1 MSNLTMTAA
10 EREAFLA
17 DLHVGVLCVARE
29 PGAPPIAA
37 PVWYAYEPGGV
48 VRIVS
53 GATHAKTRWV
63 REHGHASLCAQTEQL
78 PYRFVTVEGPA
89 EVEDGAD
96 RELRHALAY
105 KYLGPEIG
113 AAYIASTPDD
123 GAALITIRPERWRT
137 TDYGKEPNPAER

>member
-1 MSNLTMTAA
+1 MANLTMTAD

-29 PGAPPIAA
+29 PDAPPLAA
-37 PVWYAYEPGGV
+37 PVWYGYEPGGV

-53 GATHAKTRWV
+53 GAAHAKTRWV
-63 REHGHASLCAQTEQL
+63 RDHGHASLCAQTEQL

-96 RELRHALAY
+96 VELQRALAR
-105 KYLGPEIG
+105 KYLGPELG
-113 AAYIASTPDD
+113 DAYVESTA
-123 GAALITIRPERWRT
+123 GSEMVTITIRPERWRT
-137 TDYGKEPNPAER
+137 TDYGKS

>member
-1 MSNLTMTAA
+1 MANLTMTAD

-29 PGAPPIAA
+29 PDAPPLAA
-37 PVWYAYEPGGV
+37 PVWYGYEPGGV

-53 GATHAKTRWV
+53 GAAHAKTRWV
-63 REHGHASLCAQTEQL
+63 RDHGHASLCAQTEQL

-96 RELRHALAY
+96 LDLQRALAR
-105 KYLGPEIG
+105 KYLGPELG
-113 AAYIASTPDD
+113 DAYVESTA
-123 GAALITIRPERWRT
+123 GSEMVTITIRPERWRT
-137 TDYGKEPNPAER
+137 TDYGKS